1 MGLDVQAGDT
11 SSMAAE
17 QHLPRKVTGP
27 KKEGP
32 FPTLLQAT
40 AATPGLVV
48 ITTATAIRLPE
59 EIVGVGET
67 QDDVT
72 FMLQRYYE

>member
-11 SSMAAE
+11 SSMTVE
-17 QHLPRKVTGP
+17 RHLPRKAAEP
-27 KKEGP
+27 KNEEP

-40 AATPGLVV
+40 AATPGWVV

-72 FMLQRYYE
+72 FVLQQYYE